1 MVSNQKLASKRL
13 RRPKVL
19 LEYQDL
25 KKRPIKTAITIQYL
39 SGVGLML
46 LSMKKPSNVWLRA
59 LSTGLL
65 LASAVL
71 TPLALIYRVVYPFK
85 RERSREVA

>member
-1 MVSNQKLASKRL
+1 MVSNQELASKRL

-25 KKRPIKTAITIQYL
+25 KKRPLKTAIMIQYL

-46 LSMKKPSNVWLRA
+46 LSMNKPADVWLRA

-71 TPLALIYRVVYPFK
+71 TPLALIYRVVYPLK
-85 RERSREVA
+85 R

>member
-1 MVSNQKLASKRL
+1 MVSNQELASKRL

-25 KKRPIKTAITIQYL
+25 KKRPLKTAITIQYL
-39 SGVGLML
+39 SGMGLML
-46 LSMKKPSNVWLRA
+46 LSMNKPSNVWLRV

-65 LASAVL
+65 LANAVF
-71 TPLALIYRVVYPFK
+71 TPTALFYRVVNPFK

>member
-1 MVSNQKLASKRL
+1 M
-13 RRPKVL
+13 

-25 KKRPIKTAITIQYL
+25 KKRPLKTAITIQYL
-39 SGVGLML
+39 SGMGLML
-46 LSMKKPSNVWLRA
+46 LSLNKPSNVWLRA

-65 LASAVL
+65 LVSAVL
-71 TPLALIYRVVYPFK
+71 TPLALIFRVVYPFN